1 EVSGCDPDQI
11 QSGKNG
17 IEVDLQRGRFLKEG
31 IAVVPRP
38 QLLRLNAKPVGK
50 FTVEAVF
57 LTREIPTGRRL
68 QLVEQRKERG
78 FLYFPG
84 GQGQSVVIRKAQLA
98 GALVAQSDELF
109 QQRRYLA
116 PHCFAG
122 RPSLF
127 TQPLVALLPQD
138 LVQVVLRQTPS
149 VE

>member
-1 EVSGCDPDQI
+1 
-11 QSGKNG
+11 
-17 IEVDLQRGRFLKEG
+17 
-31 IAVVPRP
+31 
-38 QLLRLNAKPVGK
+38 RLNAKPVGK

-138 LVQVVLRQTPS
+138 LVQVVSRQTPS
-149 VE
+149 VELDPKGGVDRLDFRFELHLAYDEFLIDLVGQK